1 MTVSFA
7 QISDCHLFADSQAFH
22 HGANVYDNLVKV
34 LTDIK
39 QHHSIDFIVFT
50 GDLTQDHS
58 DGAYQLFTEAIKRY
72 GPNRPVF
79 YLAGNHDEG
88 DKFNQFFTDEIFNHA
103 RTIELSHWQIQLVNS
118 KSSTPA
124 GIFSIDEAT
133 RLIAC
138 MKPEKKQCILMHHHP
153 KHVGYFIDKHPLING
168 DFFNQ
173 FLTKHD
179 NIQAVACGHVHNAMT
194 LSLDVN
200 DIPLFTCP
208 ATSIQF
214 DQTADSIVNCGLPPG
229 YRIFNIDQQ
238 NELTTQVIFLA
249 ECDD

>member
-7 QISDCHLFADSQAFH
+7 QISDCHLFADRQTCH

-39 QHHSIDFIVFT
+39 NNQNIDFIVFT

-72 GPNRPVF
+72 GPDKPIY
-79 YLAGNHDEG
+79 YLAGNHDEP
-88 DKFNQFFTDEIFNHA
+88 DKFCQFFTDDVFSHEK
-103 RTIELSHWQIQLVNS
+103 TVDLPHWQIQLINT
-118 KSSTPA
+118 KSATPA
-124 GIFSIDEAT
+124 GVFSAEEAA
-133 RLIAC
+133 RLAKSIT
-138 MKPEKKQCILMHHHP
+138 PEKYQCILMHHHP
-153 KHVGYFIDKHPLING
+153 KHVGYFIDKHPLIN
-168 DFFNQ
+168 DAFFNQ
-173 FLTKHD
+173 FLAKYD

-200 DIPLFTCP
+200 DMPLFTCP

-214 DQTADSIVNCGLPPG
+214 DKTADTVVNSYLPAG
-229 YRIFNIDQQ
+229 FRLFTIDQ
-238 NELTTQVIFLA
+238 NNVLTTQAVFLS
-249 ECDD
+249 